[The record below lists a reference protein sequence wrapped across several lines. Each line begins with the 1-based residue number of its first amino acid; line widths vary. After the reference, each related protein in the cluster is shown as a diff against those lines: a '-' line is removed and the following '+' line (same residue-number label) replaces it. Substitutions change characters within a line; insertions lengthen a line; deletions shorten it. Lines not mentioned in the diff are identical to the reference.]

1 MNVIIIIIII
11 QINYGP
17 IPKSRLWEVYVSS
30 GAYGTNPTAP
40 YNQSPPQSMNN
51 FGPPPQQTSMTTVVV
66 TQPQQVKH
74 DMMVASL
81 QGHRDWST
89 GLFECFQDMG
99 VCKFSVQCIHCVHSF
114 FF

>member
-1 MNVIIIIIII
+1 MDQYQNP
-11 QINYGP
+11 G
-17 IPKSRLWEVYVSS
+17 S
-30 GAYGTNPTAP
+30 GNSMYPQVPYGTNPTAP
-40 YNQSPPQSMNN
+40 YNLSPPQSMNN

-99 VCKFSVQCIHCVHSF
+99 VCKFSVQCMHCVHSF
-114 FF
+114 SF

>member
-1 MNVIIIIIII
+1 MDQYQNP
-11 QINYGP
+11 GSE
-17 IPKSRLWEVYVSS
+17 KSMYPQVS
-30 GAYGTNPTAP
+30 YGTSPTAP
-40 YNQSPPQSMNN
+40 YNQPPPQPMNN

-81 QGHRDWST
+81 QGHRDWSK

-99 VCKFSVQCIHCVHSF
+99 VCKFSV
-114 FF
+114 